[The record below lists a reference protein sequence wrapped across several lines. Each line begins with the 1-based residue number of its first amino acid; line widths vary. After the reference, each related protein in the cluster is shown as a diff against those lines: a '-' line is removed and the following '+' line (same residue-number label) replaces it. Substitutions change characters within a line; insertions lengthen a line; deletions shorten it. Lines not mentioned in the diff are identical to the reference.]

1 MQAGGVAEMGWVH
14 QVLACFGALYAW
26 TVLLLYDICFVAGC
40 LLILGHLHS
49 NCFFLLS
56 QVWLCRIV
64 ISLVKSSASDLWAGE
79 DYSQLPR
86 SVGERTTM
94 NTS

>member
-1 MQAGGVAEMGWVH
+1 MPGP
-14 QVLACFGALYAW
+14 Y
-26 TVLLLYDICFVAGC
+26 LLLYDICFVAGC
-40 LLILGHLHS
+40 LLIFGHLHS

-56 QVWLCRIV
+56 QVRLCRIV
-64 ISLVKSSASDLWAGE
+64 ISLVKSSASDLWVGG

-86 SVGERTTM
+86 SVEERIMT